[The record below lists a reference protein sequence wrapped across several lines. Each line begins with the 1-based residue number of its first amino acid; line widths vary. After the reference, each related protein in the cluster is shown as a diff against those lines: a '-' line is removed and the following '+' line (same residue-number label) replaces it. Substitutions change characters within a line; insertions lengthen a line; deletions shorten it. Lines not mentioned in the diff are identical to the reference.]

1 MSMLNDFNSKP
12 INTYKMPAWADF
24 LLGLFG
30 IHAIKDE
37 AEDDEEP
44 EPLQDPA
51 PDPPP
56 PGFLLADKVKIYVDP
71 GHRNG
76 TPNSSPEIPYKPPQG
91 PWDRIGIEGSYR
103 YWEWKGN
110 LYRAKLLVQSL
121 KDEGIEAVLTV
132 DDTDQ
137 PGPPKEGKSEFQRRV
152 DACNLDKTDKFK
164 IFLSLHSN
172 SGASGD
178 WHTNDGAM
186 LLIWKGS
193 RLGKIG
199 ARAFSPLFLKYSKQ
213 RDLMY
218 GHNYIERDDLF
229 VLKNTK
235 CPAFLLEV
243 ADHTTK
249 EGVDKLKSVPWNA
262 DCVAAIVVGL
272 KAMILNY
279 VTLKEIQ

>member
-1 MSMLNDFNSKP
+1 MSILSNWNQQATK
-12 INTYKMPAWADF
+12 TYSMPRWVDI
-24 LLGLFG
+24 LLGLAG
-30 IHAIKDE
+30 IKALHSK
-37 AEDDEEP
+37 AEEEEKP
-44 EPLQDPA
+44 EPLPDSE
-51 PDPPP
+51 PDPPR
-56 PGFLLADKVKIYVDP
+56 PGFSLADRVKIYVDP

-76 TPNSSPEIPYKPPQG
+76 TPNSSPEIAYKPPQG
-91 PWDRIGIEGSYR
+91 PWDRIGIEGTYR

-110 LYRAKLLVQSL
+110 LYRANKLVQAL
-121 KDEGIEAVLTV
+121 NDEGIEAVLTR
-132 DDTDQ
+132 DDTNE
-137 PGPPKEGKSEFQRRV
+137 PGPPKEGRSEFQRRV
-152 DACNLDKTDKFK
+152 DACNLDDTDKFK

-172 SGASGD
+172 AGATGD
-178 WHTNDGAM
+178 WHKNDGAM

-229 VLKNTK
+229 VLKHTN

-243 ADHTTK
+243 ADHTTR
-249 EGVDKLKSVPWNA
+249 EGVEKLKSLEWNA
-262 DCVAAIVVGL
+262 DCVLAIIAGL

-279 VTLKEIQ
+279 VTLNEIQ